1 MHATMQASMQYTIRN
16 IPKVLDQALRRRARQ
31 HNKTLN
37 EVVIEAMASGLGV
50 QQAPAKRRS
59 VREIFAGRSK
69 DGDLEAAL
77 ADQRRIDPELW
88 R

>member
-1 MHATMQASMQYTIRN
+1 MQYTIRN

-31 HNKTLN
+31 NNMTLN

-59 VREIFAGRSK
+59 VREIFAGHPK
-69 DGDLEAAL
+69 DADLEAAL

>member
-1 MHATMQASMQYTIRN
+1 MQYTIRN

-59 VREIFAGRSK
+59 VREIFSGQSK